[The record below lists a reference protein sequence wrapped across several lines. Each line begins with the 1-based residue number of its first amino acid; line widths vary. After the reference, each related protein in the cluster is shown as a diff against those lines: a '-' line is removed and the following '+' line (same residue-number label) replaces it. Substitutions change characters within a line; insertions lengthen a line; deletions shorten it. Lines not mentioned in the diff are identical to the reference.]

1 MRFHAVCAFLVLALA
16 ATVAGAADYPERN
29 ITVVVPF
36 PPGGASDVTARL
48 TSNKFSERIG
58 KAVIIE
64 NRAGANGGLG
74 AGGGKS
80 ATPDGYTLLI
90 GSIGA
95 YAINLGL
102 YKNLKHDP
110 LKDFDLLSLLVRTPN
125 VLVTSSD
132 FPVSTAAD
140 LIAHLK
146 KNPNQVTF
154 ASSGTSDHLTAALF
168 WQKTGTTGVH
178 VPYKGGG
185 PAINDLIGG
194 QANASFQNLG
204 AVAHHIRA
212 GKLKAL
218 AVTGEKRAAALPDV
232 PTTAEA
238 GIADL
243 VDYSWQAA
251 AAPKGLPSDVRA
263 KLENEIAAA
272 INSPEATKSFKDIGF
287 DVVASNGTAD
297 FLAAEMRRWKKVV
310 EAGNIF
316 SEKNSAMIDLGKGT
330 PLVSD
335 MQVIPVAGEDSML
348 LNLSGAHGPLF
359 TRNIVILRDN
369 AGRTGVGEV
378 PGGDRIRQTLDEAR
392 PLVIGRSIAIFNDIL
407 NGMRQKFAARD
418 AEG

>member
-1 MRFHAVCAFLVLALA
+1 MKGLNVCAFIVLTLA
-16 ATVAGAADYPERN
+16 AIVDVNAADYPERN

-48 TSNKFSERIG
+48 TSNKLSERVG
-58 KAVIIE
+58 KSVIIE

-74 AGGGKS
+74 AAGVKS
-80 ATPDGYTLLI
+80 AAPDGYTLLI
-90 GSIGA
+90 GSIGV
-95 YAINLGL
+95 YAINPAL
-102 YKNLKHDP
+102 YKNLKYDP

-125 VLVTSSD
+125 VLVTSPD

-154 ASSGTSDHLTAALF
+154 ASSGIGSSDHLTAALF

-185 PAINDLIGG
+185 PAINDLMGG
-194 QANASFQNLG
+194 HANASFQNLG
-204 AVAHHIRA
+204 AVAQHIRA

-243 VDYSWQAA
+243 VVYSWQAA
-251 AAPKGLPSDVRA
+251 AAPKGLPPDVRT

-272 INSPEATKSFKDIGF
+272 INAPEATRQFNDIGF
-287 DVVASNGTAD
+287 DVVASNGAQFAE
-297 FLAAEMRRWKKVV
+297 FLADETQRWKKVI
-310 EAGNIF
+310 EAGNI
-316 SEKNSAMIDLGKGT
+316 
-330 PLVSD
+330 
-335 MQVIPVAGEDSML
+335 VAE
-348 LNLSGAHGPLF
+348 
-359 TRNIVILRDN
+359 
-369 AGRTGVGEV
+369 
-378 PGGDRIRQTLDEAR
+378 
-392 PLVIGRSIAIFNDIL
+392 
-407 NGMRQKFAARD
+407 
-418 AEG
+418 

>member
-16 ATVAGAADYPERN
+16 ATVAGAAEYPERN

-36 PPGGASDVTARL
+36 SPGGASDVTARL

-58 KAVIIE
+58 KSVIIE

-74 AGGGKS
+74 AAGVKS

-125 VLVTSSD
+125 VLVTSPD
-132 FPVSTAAD
+132 FPVNTAAD

-154 ASSGTSDHLTAALF
+154 ASSGIGSSDHLTAALF

-185 PAINDLIGG
+185 PAINDLMGSH
-194 QANASFQNLG
+194 ANASFQNLG
-204 AVAHHIRA
+204 AVAQHIRA

-232 PTTAEA
+232 PTAAEA
-238 GIADL
+238 GIPDL
-243 VDYSWQAA
+243 VVYSWQAA
-251 AAPKGLPSDVRA
+251 AAPKGLPADVRA
-263 KLENEIAAA
+263 KLESEIAAA
-272 INSPEATKSFKDIGF
+272 VNSPDAKKQFNDIGF

-297 FLAAEMRRWKKVV
+297 FLAADMRRWKKVV
-310 EAGNIF
+310 APGNIF
-316 SEKNSAMIDLGKGT
+316 
-330 PLVSD
+330 
-335 MQVIPVAGEDSML
+335 
-348 LNLSGAHGPLF
+348 
-359 TRNIVILRDN
+359 
-369 AGRTGVGEV
+369 
-378 PGGDRIRQTLDEAR
+378 
-392 PLVIGRSIAIFNDIL
+392 
-407 NGMRQKFAARD
+407 
-418 AEG
+418 AE